1 MKSLSIL
8 LGIITVLNAACNESQ
23 SPDKNSEYEQII
35 MTEAG
40 LTPTVDI
47 KNYTLITNN
56 IKADSINA
64 MEILRLKRSLPLA
77 MQRKDSALFD
87 NILATDFTY
96 RGEDEFYKNKKDYIH
111 NRINANWTIDTV
123 KYQNL
128 VLQFFGEIA
137 VLTYRNTLDGSDD
150 NGKADIEHYS
160 WADIYMKENGKWK
173 IKGIHEI
180 ESRIEYP
187 IKQ

>member
-1 MKSLSIL
+1 MKLPSIL
-8 LGIITVLNAACNESQ
+8 FGVITLLNASCKQNQ
-23 SPDKNSEYEQII
+23 SPGKTSGYEQII
-35 MTEAG
+35 MTEAN

-47 KNYTLITNN
+47 RNYTLITNN
-56 IKADSINA
+56 FKPDNINA
-64 MEILRLKRSLPLA
+64 IEILKLKRSLPLA
-77 MQRKDSALFD
+77 MQGKDSILFD
-87 NILATDFTY
+87 NILAHDFTY

-111 NRINANWTIDTV
+111 NRINATWTIDTV

-137 VLTYRNTLDGSDD
+137 VLTYRNILHGSDD

-160 WADIYMKENGKWK
+160 WADIYTKENGKWK

-180 ESRIEYP
+180 ESRVEYP
-187 IKQ
+187 K